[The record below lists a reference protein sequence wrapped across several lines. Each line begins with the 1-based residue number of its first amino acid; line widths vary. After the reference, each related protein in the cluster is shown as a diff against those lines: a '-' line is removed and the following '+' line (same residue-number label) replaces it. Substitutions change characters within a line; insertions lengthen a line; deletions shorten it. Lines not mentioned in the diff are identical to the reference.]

1 MKLAIATAL
10 AAISHAG
17 SVFAETTVTATLDS
31 AQASRVKFIA
41 ADAVWDCSGTT
52 CVATVAP
59 DSASGLSGCK
69 DLAKKIDH
77 RSPIQDPKAA
87 SLDARKAAPGA
98 ATSPRPRRPR
108 PPRAKPSGSKV
119 SPRLRAALPR
129 SARFSMSGRQPAPR
143 TLWKSSAP
151 SAEPNAASKARSGWG
166 IRPKTLP
173 SALTTPAM
181 SLFEPLGL
189 SR

>member
-10 AAISHAG
+10 AAISLAG

-69 DLAKKIDH
+69 DLAKKIGH
-77 RSPIQDPKAA
+77 IVSYSTEMR
-87 SLDARKAAPGA
+87 SLDAKALERCNIA
-98 ATSPRPRRPR
+98 AT
-108 PPRAKPSGSKV
+108 
-119 SPRLRAALPR
+119 
-129 SARFSMSGRQPAPR
+129 
-143 TLWKSSAP
+143 
-151 SAEPNAASKARSGWG
+151 
-166 IRPKTLP
+166 
-173 SALTTPAM
+173 TPTATA
-181 SLFEPLGL
+181 
-189 SR
+189 